1 MQEEE
6 EAGKC
11 IWVKDW
17 LNFSNLLQIQM
28 FILPF
33 TKPKVPMNYS
43 SNQTCFVHILT
54 IEPAGHD
61 LDPGLADGGKP
72 WNLPSLPTRSLK
84 VQVAGFSA
92 R

>member
-43 SNQTCFVHILT
+43 SNYYMLCSS
-54 IEPAGHD
+54 
-61 LDPGLADGGKP
+61 
-72 WNLPSLPTRSLK
+72 LPSSQPAMILIQVWLMEVSLGTL
-84 VQVAGFSA
+84 QAFQPGA
-92 R
+92 